1 MRTLVVFTLDAQ
13 RYAVHLPVVSR
24 VIRAVEIARLPKAP
38 AIVLGVINV
47 HGQIVPVVDVR
58 TRFGLPRRELEP
70 GDQFV
75 LARAGS
81 RNVALVVDFVSGIV
95 DCPEES
101 IVALEQVA
109 GGVEYVAGIAKLADG
124 VTLIH
129 DLETFLSLDEK
140 KSLDRAL
147 AKRKA

>member
-1 MRTLVVFTLDAQ
+1 
-13 RYAVHLPVVSR
+13 
-24 VIRAVEIARLPKAP
+24 
-38 AIVLGVINV
+38 
-47 HGQIVPVVDVR
+47 
-58 TRFGLPRRELEP
+58 
-70 GDQFV
+70 
-75 LARAGS
+75 
-81 RNVALVVDFVSGIV
+81 VDFVSGIV

-101 IVALEQVA
+101 LVGPEQVA

-147 AKRKA
+147 AEREA